1 MPPHPIS
8 PMPGRSLGESGRAGA
23 ADNSRSTNQAGK
35 PPAAAAREH
44 DFKNERRETTLDW
57 ARMKWSIP

>member
-1 MPPHPIS
+1 
-8 PMPGRSLGESGRAGA
+8 MPGRSLGESGRAGA